1 MKKKFFFII
10 ALSIMLILGIS
21 LLASGQTMWQL
32 IGQRDL
38 HAEKDNDMT
47 VIARIQGE
55 EFAVNSGYLE
65 NAYYYY
71 QRTQDPMNEAEV
83 REFYVANELL
93 YREAQAQ
100 GLSTGPEE
108 VNAYIAE
115 LRENL
120 SSDPEGY
127 AEFSDYLGGL
137 GITEDEYW
145 ESHFEDYQKELT
157 IEKLGNRL
165 LDNYFSQY
173 PDSTAD
179 KYQEYY
185 HNEYRPQLFDKYQVE
200 ML

>member
-1 MKKKFFFII
+1 MKRKYFFII
-10 ALSIMLILGIS
+10 GLAIVLVLGIT
-21 LLASGQTMWQL
+21 LLASGQTLWQE
-32 IGQRDL
+32 IGQREVQ
-38 HAEKDNDMT
+38 AENDNEMT
-47 VIARIQGE
+47 VIAFIQGE

-71 QRTQDPMNEAEV
+71 QRTQEPMNEAEV

-100 GLSTGPEE
+100 GLSAGPEE

-120 SSDPEGY
+120 SDDPEGY
-127 AEFSDYLGGL
+127 AELSDYLGGL

-145 ESHFEDYQKELT
+145 ETHLEDYQKELT
-157 IEKLGNRL
+157 IEKLGDKL

-173 PDSTAD
+173 PDATAD
-179 KYQEYY
+179 EYQEYY
-185 HNEYRPQLFDKYQVE
+185 RNEYRPWLFDKYQVE